1 MDQLRKEGVPEA
13 NVRSAAAELVGQ
25 AISESSL
32 NPKATHDNGT
42 GYGIYGARL
51 DRRDK
56 MFNWLG
62 QHGFTKDS
70 LEGQMRYM
78 AHEAMTETKY
88 RPTREALMN
97 ATPGNIL
104 GQTARVTGN
113 FESPAII
120 NDRRGAVSNAYR
132 SGPAENP
139 GGDKTGSAIPK
150 AAPLPVG
157 PKPKHVWT
165 DAEWSNFSKRLQASG
180 MGTPEGKRSQTPYQ
194 GDPTDPAF
202 DKDKWLP
209 YKKTPWSP
217 GLHAIDPHKEQ
228 EASLHGDLLGAA
240 HKAGMFSHKV
250 TGEATVRV
258 ALDQGLVGKST
269 KSKGGLFKQI
279 ALNRAPTPVSS
290 MES

>member
-1 MDQLRKEGVPEA
+1 M
-13 NVRSAAAELVGQ
+13 AAEDTLRLEATVIDKFSRPIQ
-25 AISESSL
+25 DMQRSL
-32 NPKATHDNGT
+32 
-42 GYGIYGARL
+42 RL
-51 DRRDK
+51 LTENNRRT
-56 MFNWLG
+56 NL
-62 QHGFTKDS
+62 
-70 LEGQMRYM
+70 
-78 AHEAMTETKY
+78 
-88 RPTREALMN
+88 
-97 ATPGNIL
+97 
-104 GQTARVTGN
+104 
-113 FESPAII
+113 
-120 NDRRGAVSNAYR
+120 
-132 SGPAENP
+132 
-139 GGDKTGSAIPK
+139 
-150 AAPLPVG
+150 
-157 PKPKHVWT
+157 T